1 MLCGVADCRFSQ
13 EETAA
18 FSAML
23 DLTSSAASNRS
34 TRMTFS
40 GAQRPFGPHA
50 RDEQLQAI
58 RASLSQRWHRAF
70 FRFRLGAAK
79 SCCWRTCATRKR
91 RAHERHRRRHRL
103 ACTQVRDRSGSTSST
118 LLMDVGHG
126 RMALW
131 DSTIALT

>member
-1 MLCGVADCRFSQ
+1 MLCGVANCRFSQ

-58 RASLSQRWHRAF
+58 RASLSQKWHRAF
-70 FRFRLGAAK
+70 FAFVLVLQSLVVGGLVQLESDELMSDIDAAIGL
-79 SCCWRTCATRKR
+79 
-91 RAHERHRRRHRL
+91 H
-103 ACTQVRDRSGSTSST
+103 
-118 LLMDVGHG
+118 
-126 RMALW
+126 ALR
-131 DSTIALT
+131 